1 MSEHIV
7 SPKIY
12 LAVFGT
18 LISMTLV
25 TWFASTVDLSTGG
38 VNFNPVV
45 ALAIAGFKAVMVI
58 LFFMHV
64 KYEANWKYVLTIPA
78 AMMSVFLMM
87 MLVPDVGMRYRHS
100 SQEQKQ
106 SLGSQALEREIQATA
121 RARAGD

>member
-45 ALAIAGFKAVMVI
+45 ALAIAGFKAVLVI

-64 KYEANWKYVLTIPA
+64 KYSTRLTKVVIACGFVWLFILLSLTMVDYLSRTLLTSP
-78 AMMSVFLMM
+78 
-87 MLVPDVGMRYRHS
+87 
-100 SQEQKQ
+100 SQ
-106 SLGSQALEREIQATA
+106 
-121 RARAGD
+121 

>member
-12 LAVFGT
+12 LAGFGT

-64 KYEANWKYVLTIPA
+64 KYSTRLTKVVIACGFVWLFILLSLTMVDYLSRALLTSP
-78 AMMSVFLMM
+78 
-87 MLVPDVGMRYRHS
+87 
-100 SQEQKQ
+100 SQ
-106 SLGSQALEREIQATA
+106 
-121 RARAGD
+121 